1 MGTSEQK
8 EKKTSFVKEWQKDLK
23 EFFSLGKK
31 KKIDNNSL
39 SRGSS
44 SKRSDTESWQVDFSK
59 YEKDHDADEA
69 SKEGNMSKGEN
80 YRFSSSQENLNG
92 ESRTKEKPSKNLPE
106 NEDIY
111 GYSKDLSSTDVDAD
125 KTVERRKKK
134 RRDRRKTNSESS
146 CTKVEIPPFPA
157 DDQPKQLPNIS
168 SKTCS
173 CIHDIPI
180 SSDCKS
186 CSENQ
191 SSLSRRSSKV
201 QKTTQEN
208 VKEITTKKEA
218 MNEKKKEINME
229 ESNTP
234 LNKSTKSQKVTV
246 SCQKCIHE
254 INISDVCEG
263 CNENEK
269 SLDRKESK
277 KTDVNIKV
285 KTQTDR
291 PAEVLGKEESKPMGK
306 KSPKLQKYEKSCQK
320 CIHDVNIADL
330 CNDCDENQKS
340 LDRRATKKPTKQ
352 NSPNNQSKSASKE
365 TQEDP

>member
-157 DDQPKQLPNIS
+157 DDQPKQSPNIS

-186 CSENQ
+186 CS
-191 SSLSRRSSKV
+191 
-201 QKTTQEN
+201 
-208 VKEITTKKEA
+208 
-218 MNEKKKEINME
+218 
-229 ESNTP
+229 
-234 LNKSTKSQKVTV
+234 
-246 SCQKCIHE
+246 
-254 INISDVCEG
+254 
-263 CNENEK
+263 
-269 SLDRKESK
+269 
-277 KTDVNIKV
+277 
-285 KTQTDR
+285 
-291 PAEVLGKEESKPMGK
+291 
-306 KSPKLQKYEKSCQK
+306 
-320 CIHDVNIADL
+320 
-330 CNDCDENQKS
+330 
-340 LDRRATKKPTKQ
+340 
-352 NSPNNQSKSASKE
+352 
-365 TQEDP
+365 